1 MKDKILTALGIVL
14 MIGAVVLATTS
25 YARFV
30 SGVKGTANITLAR
43 WEFTANDETM
53 SFSSDLGELYPGID
67 KYFQVILSAEN
78 SDVDVDYKIKFN
90 YPNNIPENLKFY
102 SDSAKTQEINLDGD
116 TLSGILTAG
125 KRTVIT
131 IYYDWP
137 YGSAAEKY
145 TPGTAWFNMTIDG
158 HQKDPSGGV

>member
-43 WEFTANDETM
+43 WEFTANDKTM
-53 SFSSDLGELYPGID
+53 SFTSDLGELYPGID

-90 YPNNIPENLKFY
+90 YPNNIPKNLKFY

-145 TPGTAWFNMTIDG
+145 IPGTAWFNMTIDG